1 MVKLVDALDSK
12 SSDPKGRVGSS
23 PTSGTRTF
31 YKLLFLKQLFSFL
44 KPSKQPIPST
54 YTTLLHRFDPKI
66 PLLPYLLPC
75 VAGREK
81 GGMAVESLYQIAKL
95 LGPKPILVL
104 LQAKRSEGH

>member
-1 MVKLVDALDSK
+1 
-12 SSDPKGRVGSS
+12 
-23 PTSGTRTF
+23 
-31 YKLLFLKQLFSFL
+31 
-44 KPSKQPIPST
+44 
-54 YTTLLHRFDPKI
+54 
-66 PLLPYLLPC
+66 LPYLLPC